1 VLGALPMEG
10 ADSAA
15 FAVRSEGMKKI
26 DPKRNL
32 YLFMISGF
40 LLVVAGM
47 AIRQGGVV
55 HVVLGGAIAGGGLLV
70 SLLDLPFIFSN
81 T

>member
-1 VLGALPMEG
+1 MEG
-10 ADSAA
+10 TDNAA
-15 FAVRSEGMKKI
+15 CAVRSEGMKKI

-55 HVVLGGAIAGGGLLV
+55 HVVLGGAIAGGAIGVFVGLAIHFFKHV
-70 SLLDLPFIFSN
+70 RRRSH
-81 T
+81 